1 MKIFIYIITPI
12 ITWVLELIFRG
23 IYAILTGPIVYI
35 QQKID
40 HNIGMFKFRA
50 DMIVSGF
57 CAGYS
62 TVYVLNYLNLHYA
75 LEIAKWW
82 VICSTCLIII
92 LHLSSWDRNK
102 PFWYE
107 ISLNASVSIGY
118 ILGLI
123 TILY

>member
-12 ITWVLELIFRG
+12 ITWLLEMIFRG

-40 HNIGMFKFRA
+40 QNIGMFKFRA

-62 TVYVLNYLNLHYA
+62 TVYILNYLNLHYA
-75 LEIAKWW
+75 LGIAKWW
-82 VICSTCLIII
+82 VICSICLIIL

-107 ISLNASVSIGY
+107 ISLNASVLIGY

-123 TILY
+123 TIL